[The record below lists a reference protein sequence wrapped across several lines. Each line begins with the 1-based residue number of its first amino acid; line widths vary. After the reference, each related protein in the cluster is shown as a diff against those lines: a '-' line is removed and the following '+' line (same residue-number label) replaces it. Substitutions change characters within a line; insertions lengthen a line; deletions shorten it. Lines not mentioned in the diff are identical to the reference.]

1 MKAFGFDVRWKVA
14 QPYVTVED
22 YRIAAL
28 KRLPPFVR
36 GYLDGGAED
45 LVTLKENRDAF
56 SRWSLKAKVLTA
68 TGVPDISTV
77 AVGQSLSLPVL
88 LAPTGFS
95 GLYRWESDVAA
106 ARAAERRGT
115 RLIAST
121 VSSWSLEEIAEA
133 TEQDHCIQL
142 YPREGDFAARLMKRA
157 WAAGYRCLFLTVD
170 SPVLGNRENERR
182 KGMSMPLV
190 LTPWRVLEMAAH
202 PRWLYET
209 LRYRRVSARNLV
221 SGASLSDAAESFKIH
236 ARELVQSTLSWDD
249 FSWMRNQWK
258 GRIYLKGVVDAEDA
272 TKAVDLGADGI
283 VVSNH
288 GGRQLDFA
296 QSTLAALPPIVAA
309 VGDRAEILLDGGVRR
324 GTDVIKAIALGAN
337 AVLIGR
343 PFLYG
348 LTVAG
353 QPGIEHVLDIF
364 RSEITRA
371 LTLMGVHSI
380 NELDP
385 SWLIDRRDLAAKTGP
400 QHAPSSLIS
409 RLETPEHD
417 AADAIRV

>member
-22 YRIAAL
+22 YRKAAL

-45 LVTLKENRDAF
+45 LVTLNENRDAF
-56 SRWSLKAKVLTA
+56 LRWSLKSKVLTA
-68 TGVPDISTV
+68 TGTPDISTA
-77 AVGQSLSLPVL
+77 AVGQNLSLPIL

-95 GLYRWESDVAA
+95 GLYRWESDIAA
-106 ARAAERRGT
+106 ARAAEKRGT

-121 VSSWSLEEIAEA
+121 VSSWSLEEIAQA
-133 TEQDHCIQL
+133 TTQDHCIQL

-157 WAAGYRCLFLTVD
+157 WDAGYRSLFLTVD

-190 LTPWRVLEMAAH
+190 LTPWRMLEMAAH

-221 SGASLSDAAESFKIH
+221 SGSSFSDAAESFKIH

-249 FSWMRNQWK
+249 FSWMRDHWK
-258 GRIYLKGVVDAEDA
+258 GRIYLKGVVDADDA
-272 TKAVDLGADGI
+272 RTAVALGADGV

-296 QSTLAALPPIVAA
+296 QSTLAALPPIAAA
-309 VGDRAEILLDGGVRR
+309 VGGRAEILLDGGVRR

-371 LTLMGVHSI
+371 LTLMGVRSI
-380 NELDP
+380 RELDA
-385 SWLIDRRDLAAKTGP
+385 SWLIDRRDFSAKDDSQHTPLSLA
-400 QHAPSSLIS
+400 SSL
-409 RLETPEHD
+409 EAHTQHEPKT
-417 AADAIRV
+417 IRA